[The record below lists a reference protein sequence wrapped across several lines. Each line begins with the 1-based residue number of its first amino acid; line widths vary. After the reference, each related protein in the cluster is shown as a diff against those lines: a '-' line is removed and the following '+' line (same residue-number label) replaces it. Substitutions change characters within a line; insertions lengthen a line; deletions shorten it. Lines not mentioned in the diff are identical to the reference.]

1 MKHWSNTNPLAD
13 CEDPSQSALYQA
25 LLKDEPTLAR
35 TKWSSLYVGLASV
48 TALHRWSRPTP
59 RNTETLRVLNHAVD
73 ALAYFEEACPGLVAQ
88 RDAAVEAVKI
98 LLGVIESDPE
108 FSSVDSTK
116 HCTDAARQLMQLHG
130 LWAIDTDHVQEGL
143 K

>member
-1 MKHWSNTNPLAD
+1 MKHWYYNNPLAD
-13 CEDPSQSALYQA
+13 CEDSALYQA

-35 TKWSSLYVGLASV
+35 TKWRSLYVGLAAV
-48 TALHRWSRPTP
+48 TAFHRWSKPTP
-59 RNTETLRVLNHAVD
+59 RNAEALSVLNHAVD
-73 ALAYFEEACPGLVAQ
+73 ALAYFEEACPSLVSQ

-130 LWAIDTDHVQEGL
+130 LWAIDTDHVQEGIE
-143 K
+143 